1 MKKIS
6 PNSLCPC
13 GSHTKYKKCCAI
25 YHKGANPKTALLL
38 MKSRYSAYAVQDAN
52 YIIKTTHP
60 QNTDYTQ
67 DTKLWKDSI
76 DIFSKETQFLGLEIV
91 EYIDKKDEAFVTF
104 KANLS
109 SGELYE
115 NSKFLKIDNRWL
127 YISGEPNFLSI

>member
-104 KANLS
+104 NANLS

-115 NSKFLKIDNRWL
+115 KSRFLKIDNRWL